1 MSGLTA
7 VLHNHVTILQ
17 SAVRASYPKVYL
29 VLLIITCSGLS
40 IISISINM
48 ASGVRCS
55 LLIYPVNKVMRRAFC
70 LHGHGRYI
78 TLSKFVLGF
87 RYSPDYYDYNILV
100 I

>member
-1 MSGLTA
+1 M
-7 VLHNHVTILQ
+7 HQ
-17 SAVRASYPKVYL
+17 
-29 VLLIITCSGLS
+29 CS
-40 IISISINM
+40 
-48 ASGVRCS
+48 S